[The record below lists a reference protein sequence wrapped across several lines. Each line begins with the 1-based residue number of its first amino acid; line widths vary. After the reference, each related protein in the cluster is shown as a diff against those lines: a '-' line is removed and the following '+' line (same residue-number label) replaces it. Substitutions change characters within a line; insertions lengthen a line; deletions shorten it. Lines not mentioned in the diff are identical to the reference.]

1 MYIIIIICLS
11 LVFAG
16 LVLVVGWVGCFLWWV
31 GWIGFSGGLGGLV
44 LVVGWVDW
52 FQLLV
57 GWAGF
62 SCWLVMQIDPLDEF
76 MFDLFIFEFMDLKA

>member
-1 MYIIIIICLS
+1 M
-11 LVFAG
+11 
-16 LVLVVGWVGCFLWWV
+16 
-31 GWIGFSGGLGGLV
+31 
-44 LVVGWVDW
+44 VGWVDW